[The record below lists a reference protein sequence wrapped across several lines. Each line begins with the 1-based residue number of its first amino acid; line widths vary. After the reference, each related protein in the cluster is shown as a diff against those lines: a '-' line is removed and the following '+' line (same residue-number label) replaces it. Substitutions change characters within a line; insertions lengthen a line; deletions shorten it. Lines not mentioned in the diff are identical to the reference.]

1 MPVTRSG
8 YDTTAQAPARERSK
22 ITAAA
27 KGTVLWLRDF
37 TSLVFFTGV
46 PNPGFTLWNVSL
58 VLTRYVCYALWLLL
72 ITGMI
77 QSLQAEDTGLSNIID
92 KLVKTQPTT
101 ELNHRTKRD
110 IHLLE
115 IQPMDAE
122 KMISQLAG
130 LPVPARGRRSTGKR
144 RNTGKRRSA
153 GKRRSTGQRE
163 IHLLEIQPMDAEKMI
178 SQLAG
183 LPVLATSTEVPATT
197 SPATPGPPTPATP
210 GPPTSAPEAFST
222 PGLPAPEA
230 FSTPG
235 LPAPETSSTP
245 GLPTP
250 ATPGPPTSAPEAS
263 STPGLPAPEA
273 SSTPECVYFCTSAT
287 YRISWCVEVSNLS
300 LELTNLTCSS
310 SFMEP
315 LLVVLVVCMASAGTG
330 YVCGHGHSHKRQ
342 SVSARPRRK
351 EREEEPGNLPGAV

>member
-122 KMISQLAG
+122 RMVSQLAG
-130 LPVPARGRRSTGKR
+130 LPVPARGRRGAGR
-144 RNTGKRRSA
+144 RGNA
-153 GKRRSTGQRE
+153 GKRGRAGRRGSAGQRE
-163 IHLLEIQPMDAEKMI
+163 VHLLEFQPMDAERMI

-183 LPVLATSTEVPATT
+183 LPVLATSAEVPATT
-197 SPATPGPPTPATP
+197 SPATPGPEATPAT
-210 GPPTSAPEAFST
+210 
-222 PGLPAPEA
+222 PAPEA
-230 FSTPG
+230 FSAPGLPTPEASSAPG
-235 LPAPETSSTP
+235 LPAPASTT
-245 GLPTP
+245 TP
-250 ATPGPPTSAPEAS
+250 
-263 STPGLPAPEA
+263 A

-287 YRISWCVEVSNLS
+287 YRLSWCVEVTNLS

-351 EREEEPGNLPGAV
+351 EREEEPGNLPGVV

>member
-27 KGTVLWLRDF
+27 KGTVLWFRDF

-58 VLTRYVCYALWLLL
+58 VLTRYVCYAFYLLL

-92 KLVKTQPTT
+92 KLVRTQPTA
-101 ELNHRTKRD
+101 ELHHRAKRE

-115 IQPMDAE
+115 IKPMDAE
-122 KMISQLAG
+122 KMIS
-130 LPVPARGRRSTGKR
+130 K
-144 RNTGKRRSA
+144 
-153 GKRRSTGQRE
+153 
-163 IHLLEIQPMDAEKMI
+163 
-178 SQLAG
+178 LAG

-197 SPATPGPPTPATP
+197 SPSPPGPPTPAT
-210 GPPTSAPEAFST
+210 
-222 PGLPAPEA
+222 
-230 FSTPG
+230 
-235 LPAPETSSTP
+235 ETSSPP
-245 GLPTP
+245 G
-250 ATPGPPTSAPEAS
+250 
-263 STPGLPAPEA
+263 
-273 SSTPECVYFCTSAT
+273 SSTPETSPPTLPATSGSPTSEIPTRASTTTPAKPAT

-300 LELTNLTCSS
+300 LELTTLTCSS

-315 LLVVLVVCMASAGTG
+315 LLVVLVVCMASAGAG

-342 SVSARPRRK
+342 SVSARSRRK
-351 EREEEPGNLPGAV
+351 ERGEETGNLGGAA